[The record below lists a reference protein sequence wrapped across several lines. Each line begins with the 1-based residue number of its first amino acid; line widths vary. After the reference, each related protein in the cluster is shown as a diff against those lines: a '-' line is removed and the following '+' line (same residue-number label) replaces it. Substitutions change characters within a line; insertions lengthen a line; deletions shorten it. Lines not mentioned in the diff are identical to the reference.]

1 MCRSDVIRFYE
12 ATPLWFWPVLAWNL
26 FWLMRRLDRMAM
38 DANFLVRISTDGQ
51 GRLRLEWVAR
61 PERPG
66 ALALARAGAPAPEFF
81 DLDLISALMEGR
93 GLFRA
98 ATLARAV
105 SGRTLARL
113 FSAAGICAPVD
124 PEPG

>member
-26 FWLMRRLDRMAM
+26 YWLLRRLDRMAT
-38 DANFLVRISTDGQ
+38 DTSFLARITTDGR
-51 GRLRLEWVAR
+51 GRLRLQWVSR
-61 PERPG
+61 PERPDK
-66 ALALARAGAPAPEFF
+66 LALARAGAPSPDLF

-113 FSAAGICAPVD
+113 FLAAGACPPAE

>member
-1 MCRSDVIRFYE
+1 MCRSDVIRFHE

-26 FWLMRRLDRMAM
+26 CWLLRRLDRMAV
-38 DANFLVRISTDGQ
+38 DTRFLLRITTDGR
-51 GRLRLEWVAR
+51 GRLRLQWIAR
-61 PERPG
+61 PERPD
-66 ALALARAGAPAPEFF
+66 ALALARAGALVPEPL

-105 SGRTLARL
+105 SGRTLARR
-113 FSAAGICAPVD
+113 FTAAGCCAPVQ